1 MTEAGDGVQPGG
13 TTTESAATGR
23 FRARAL
29 AGRGVVRETGPVAES
44 PWSMGGGPRA
54 KADWRTVVTRMRNR
68 RGRQRIPVR
77 LQAQV
82 SDCGPTSLQMVLAH
96 HGIEVGIEELRRQ
109 TNTGRDGVSAR
120 VLLEVG
126 RRFGLPSRAVRTTL
140 DGLRLLPP
148 ATVLFWNFSHFVV
161 LERVTGDF
169 VYIVDPALGRRRV
182 SRDTADRSFTGV
194 ALEFL
199 APVAADGTRA
209 AARRSPGGDRAGH
222 WRYLR
227 FFLPRTRAWIPL
239 ATTSLVLLLFNFAM
253 PFASAYVIDRTTSGK
268 SGAGVPVMMLALLLL
283 VVSFLALQ
291 AVRNVAILSLQTV
304 ADRRVTLGVLH
315 HLLALPYEYFV
326 RRHPGD
332 LRLRVRTSTAVRQ
345 VLTNSALSAVFD
357 GLLVLVY
364 LGLLAVADAELA
376 LVVIAMGGLQ
386 VSLLFMG
393 WRRQEYLT
401 SDALEAQAQAESEL
415 DELLEGA
422 MTLKAAGLEGMAGE
436 RWSHTFTEEVNTRIH
451 ARRHLALMTALS
463 TSLQFAAPLAV
474 LVLGTAQVAGAH
486 ASLGSVIAFASLA
499 MGLFVP
505 LASLVQTGLQVSSLG
520 PTLARLSDILQA
532 EPEPRAGAVAANGG
546 RGGVALDGVHFGYPG
561 ADDLALRGIEL
572 RVAPGEFVAVV
583 GRSGCGKSTLAAML
597 AGLYLPTRGAVLV
610 DGVATADLDRVAL
623 RRQVSFVNQDTRLF
637 AGSIRDN
644 IVLSAP
650 GATDDEVAAA
660 AGAAQIHADILAM
673 PMKYETLLGPAGAGL
688 SGGQRQRIAL
698 ARALVR
704 RPRLLVLDEATSAL
718 DPQTEQRIFAELL
731 RMDCTL
737 VVIAHRLSTLADA
750 EQVVVLERGRI
761 VQRGRHAD
769 LLTEAGPYRALI
781 GAH

>member
-1 MTEAGDGVQPGG
+1 M
-13 TTTESAATGR
+13 TGR

-29 AGRGVVRETGPVAES
+29 ASRGAVRETGPVAES
-44 PWSMGGGPRA
+44 PWSMGGGTGAERSRRA
-54 KADWRTVVTRMRNR
+54 VLHGIRAA

-77 LQAQV
+77 VQAQV
-82 SDCGPTSLQMVLAH
+82 SDCGPTSLQMVLAY
-96 HGIEVGIEELRRQ
+96 HGIDVGIEELRQQ

-120 VLLEVG
+120 VLLEAG
-126 RRFGLPSRAVRTTL
+126 RRFGMPARAVRTTL
-140 DGLRLLPP
+140 DGLRRLPP

-161 LERVTGDF
+161 LERATSDF

-194 ALEFL
+194 ALEFQ
-199 APVAADGTRA
+199 APVAADGSRIPAKRSAGRA
-209 AARRSPGGDRAGH
+209 RAGH

-239 ATTSLVLLLFNFAM
+239 SVTSLVLLLFNFAM
-253 PFASAYVIDRTTSGK
+253 PFASAYVIDRTTSGT
-268 SGAGVPVMMLALLLL
+268 SGVGVPVMMLVVLLL
-283 VVSFLALQ
+283 VASFLVLQ
-291 AVRNVAILSLQTV
+291 VVRNVAILSLQTV

-326 RRHPGD
+326 RRNPGD

-357 GLLVLVY
+357 GLLVVVY
-364 LGLLAVADAELA
+364 LGLLATVDVQLA

-386 VSLLFMG
+386 VSLLFAG

-401 SDALEAQAQAESEL
+401 ADALEAQAQAEAEL

-474 LVLGTAQVAGAH
+474 LVLGTVQVSRAH

-520 PTLARLSDILQA
+520 PTLARLSDILET
-532 EPEPRAGAVAANGG
+532 EPEQRAAPVASGG
-546 RGGVALDGVHFGYPG
+546 LCGDVELSGVHFGYPG
-561 ADDLALRGIEL
+561 ADAMALHGVDL
-572 RVAPGEFVAVV
+572 RVAAGEFVAVV
-583 GRSGCGKSTLAAML
+583 GRSGCGKTTLAAML
-597 AGLYLPTRGAVLV
+597 AGLYLPTRGTVLV
-610 DGVATADLDRVAL
+610 DGIATADLDRVAL

-650 GATDDEVAAA
+650 GASQDDVAAA
-660 AGAAQIHADILAM
+660 AEAAQIHADIMAM
-673 PMKYETLLGPAGAGL
+673 PMKFETLLGPAGAGL

-704 RPRLLVLDEATSAL
+704 RPRLLILDEATSAL
-718 DPQTEQRIFAELL
+718 DPQTEQRIFTNLL
-731 RMDCTL
+731 QLNCTL

-750 EQVVVLERGRI
+750 QQIVVLERGRV

-769 LLTEAGPYRALI
+769 LLTEVGPYRGLI
-781 GAH
+781 GVRG